1 MYYIREIDKPNMLL
15 EKLNIVRL
23 KNDEIILPIKTE
35 NNNEKTMNN
44 LEKLAYKTNKI
55 LAKTNS
61 KKLVL
66 SKNIKKQKQYVNY
79 LYAYDYDI
87 VDGVWLFKILLPDV
101 LEHIIKKKNLN
112 KSNIQISILTNSI
125 SELEII
131 NIKNIVKNY
140 KKVNIVTF
148 HIEKLKK
155 LEQEILREDGIVMNI
170 GNNKKKGLSKTKII
184 LNLDFP
190 QEVLNKYNIN
200 DEAIIVNF
208 EGGIN
213 IEKKRFNGINI
224 NDYEIKVLNSN
235 EIDFSKTTKFALKDI
250 YEAEQYKTQPIKQVI
265 EKIRNDDVQIDKL
278 IARKTII

>member
-112 KSNIQISILTNSI
+112 KSNIQISILTNNI

-265 EKIRNDDVQIDKL
+265 EKIRKDDVQIDKL

>member
-112 KSNIQISILTNSI
+112 KSNIQISILTNNI

-155 LEQEILREDGIVMNI
+155 LEQEILREDGIVMNM

>member
-1 MYYIREIDKPNMLL
+1 MYYIREIDKPNVLL

-87 VDGVWLFKILLPDV
+87 VDGVWLFKLLLPDV
-101 LEHIIKKKNLN
+101 LEYIIKKKELN
-112 KSNIQISILTNSI
+112 RANIQISVLTNNI

-131 NIKNIVKNY
+131 NIKNLVKNY
-140 KKVNIVTF
+140 KKLNIITF

-235 EIDFSKTTKFALKDI
+235 EIDFSKTTEFALKDI

-265 EKIRNDDVQIDKL
+265 EKIRKDDVQIDKL

>member
-112 KSNIQISILTNSI
+112 KSNIQISILTNNI

-170 GNNKKKGLSKTKII
+170 GNNQKKGLSKTKII

>member
-112 KSNIQISILTNSI
+112 KSNIQISILTNNI

-208 EGGIN
+208 ECGIN

-265 EKIRNDDVQIDKL
+265 EKIRKDDVQIDKL

>member
-112 KSNIQISILTNSI
+112 KSNIQISILTNNI

-224 NDYEIKVLNSN
+224 NYYEIKVLNSN

>member
-112 KSNIQISILTNSI
+112 KSNMQISILTNSI

-265 EKIRNDDVQIDKL
+265 EKIRKDDVQIDKL

>member
-112 KSNIQISILTNSI
+112 KSNIQISILTNNI

-213 IEKKRFNGINI
+213 IEK
-224 NDYEIKVLNSN
+224 
-235 EIDFSKTTKFALKDI
+235 
-250 YEAEQYKTQPIKQVI
+250 
-265 EKIRNDDVQIDKL
+265 IRNDDVQIDKL

>member
-112 KSNIQISILTNSI
+112 KSNIQISILTNNI

>member
-112 KSNIQISILTNSI
+112 KSNIQISILTNNI

-224 NDYEIKVLNSN
+224 NYYEIKVLNSN

-265 EKIRNDDVQIDKL
+265 EKIRNDDIKKEK
-278 IARKTII
+278 A

>member
-1 MYYIREIDKPNMLL
+1 M
-15 EKLNIVRL
+15 
-23 KNDEIILPIKTE
+23 
-35 NNNEKTMNN
+35 
-44 LEKLAYKTNKI
+44 
-55 LAKTNS
+55 
-61 KKLVL
+61 
-66 SKNIKKQKQYVNY
+66 
-79 LYAYDYDI
+79 
-87 VDGVWLFKILLPDV
+87 
-101 LEHIIKKKNLN
+101 
-112 KSNIQISILTNSI
+112 
-125 SELEII
+125 
-131 NIKNIVKNY
+131 
-140 KKVNIVTF
+140 NIVTF

>member
-1 MYYIREIDKPNMLL
+1 M
-15 EKLNIVRL
+15 
-23 KNDEIILPIKTE
+23 
-35 NNNEKTMNN
+35 
-44 LEKLAYKTNKI
+44 
-55 LAKTNS
+55 
-61 KKLVL
+61 
-66 SKNIKKQKQYVNY
+66 
-79 LYAYDYDI
+79 
-87 VDGVWLFKILLPDV
+87 
-101 LEHIIKKKNLN
+101 
-112 KSNIQISILTNSI
+112 
-125 SELEII
+125 
-131 NIKNIVKNY
+131 
-140 KKVNIVTF
+140 NIVTF

-265 EKIRNDDVQIDKL
+265 EKIKNDDVQIDKL

>member
-1 MYYIREIDKPNMLL
+1 MYYIKEIDKPNMLL

-23 KNDEIILPIKTE
+23 KNDEIILPINIESNNKKTV
-35 NNNEKTMNN
+35 NN

-112 KSNIQISILTNSI
+112 KSNIQISILTNNI

-170 GNNKKKGLSKTKII
+170 GNNKKKGLIKTKII

-265 EKIRNDDVQIDKL
+265 EKIRKDDVQIDKL

>member
-1 MYYIREIDKPNMLL
+1 MYYIKEIDKPNILL

-66 SKNIKKQKQYVNY
+66 SKNIKKQKQYVSY

-265 EKIRNDDVQIDKL
+265 EKIRKDDVQIDKL

>member
-87 VDGVWLFKILLPDV
+87 VNGVWLFKILLPDV

-112 KSNIQISILTNSI
+112 KSNIQISILTNNI

-278 IARKTII
+278 IARKTMI

>member
-1 MYYIREIDKPNMLL
+1 MYYIREIDKPNVLL

-112 KSNIQISILTNSI
+112 KSNIQISILTNNI

>member
-112 KSNIQISILTNSI
+112 KSNIQISILTNNI

-170 GNNKKKGLSKTKII
+170 GNNKKKGLIKTKII

-265 EKIRNDDVQIDKL
+265 EKIRKDDVQIDKL

>member
-23 KNDEIILPIKTE
+23 KNDEIILPKKTE

-44 LEKLAYKTNKI
+44 LEKLAYKTNKKKT
-55 LAKTNS
+55 KTNS

>member
-265 EKIRNDDVQIDKL
+265 EKIRKDDVQIDKL